1 MQCDFD
7 SLETTGNLLRLGGA
21 RASACKALK
30 CDLCLLV
37 ASASNLLIC
46 DHQFDSPSRQV
57 VIDRVRRS
65 EDADNYMSPL
75 LSEFSELRMAGD
87 GAV

>member
-1 MQCDFD
+1 M
-7 SLETTGNLLRLGGA
+7 SLPPPPATNLTMI
-21 RASACKALK
+21 
-30 CDLCLLV
+30 
-37 ASASNLLIC
+37 NLILPL
-46 DHQFDSPSRQV
+46 DRRFFLQV

-87 GAV
+87 GAA

>member
-1 MQCDFD
+1 M
-7 SLETTGNLLRLGGA
+7 SLPPPA
-21 RASACKALK
+21 HPHISA
-30 CDLCLLV
+30 D
-37 ASASNLLIC
+37 
-46 DHQFDSPSRQV
+46 QFRFSLSQV

-87 GAV
+87 GAA

>member
-1 MQCDFD
+1 M
-7 SLETTGNLLRLGGA
+7 SLPPPATNLLR
-21 RASACKALK
+21 
-30 CDLCLLV
+30 CD
-37 ASASNLLIC
+37 
-46 DHQFDSPSRQV
+46 DQFDSPPLSLLQV

-87 GAV
+87 GAA

>member
-7 SLETTGNLLRLGGA
+7 GLETAGNLLRLGGA

-30 CDLCLLV
+30 CDLLCLLV
-37 ASASNLLIC
+37 ASASIC

>member
-1 MQCDFD
+1 MINLILPPL
-7 SLETTGNLLRLGGA
+7 SLL
-21 RASACKALK
+21 
-30 CDLCLLV
+30 
-37 ASASNLLIC
+37 
-46 DHQFDSPSRQV
+46 QV

-87 GAV
+87 GAA